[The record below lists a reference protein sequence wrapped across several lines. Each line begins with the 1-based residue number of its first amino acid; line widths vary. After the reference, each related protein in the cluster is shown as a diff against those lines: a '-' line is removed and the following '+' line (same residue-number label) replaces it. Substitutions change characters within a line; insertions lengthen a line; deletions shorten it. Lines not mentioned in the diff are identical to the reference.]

1 MEFLEHLNL
10 QFNDLIDIRC
20 FEQNVGNF
28 SLGEEIRESSIIIK
42 IERLSQLPGKKCD
55 CIVISFLRDKNKI
68 AISVIE
74 LKSGSYKFS
83 IAKDQIEDCIQF
95 LKDNV
100 LLGENL
106 NYFKKYQWDFFP
118 IIVHKSS
125 SKQNNRA
132 VLSPANR
139 VSLIGEKKPRM
150 VIFANYHQDL
160 YSKIKNIFRD

>member
-55 CIVISFLRDKNKI
+55 CIVISLLRDKNKI

-83 IAKDQIEDCIQF
+83 DARDQIEGCIQF

-100 LLGENL
+100 LIKENL
-106 NYFKKYQWDFFP
+106 KFFKDCQWDFFP

-125 SKQNNRA
+125 SNQNNRA

-139 VSLIGEKKPRM
+139 VTLIGEKKSRM
-150 VIFANYHQDL
+150 VIFSNYHQNL
-160 YSKIKNIFRD
+160 YSKIKNKFRD